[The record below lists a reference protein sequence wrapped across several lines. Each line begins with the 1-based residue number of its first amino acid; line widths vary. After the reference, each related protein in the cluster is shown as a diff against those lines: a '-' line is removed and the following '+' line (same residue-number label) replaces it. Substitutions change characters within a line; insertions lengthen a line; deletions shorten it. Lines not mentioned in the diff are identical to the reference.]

1 MLSDIETTEDLL
13 GFSVHAELLKKVV
26 NTSKNLP
33 ITVGLYGDWGG
44 GKTSVLKI
52 LQEKLNADDD
62 TIAIYFDG
70 WSFESFDDAKMALIS
85 GIVEKL
91 EDEKKFTSRLK
102 DGTESTFK
110 KLKKSI
116 NWMRVLQL
124 GMKTVV
130 PIASAAMTGGSALI
144 PLAVAQLLKAKNEV
158 MDELTPKNIT
168 DAVSKFTK
176 VEDEEKKYAAVR
188 EFRNDFEKLIKDS
201 KAKSVVILIDDLDR
215 CLPRHIIENL
225 EAIKLFLNVENTA
238 FVIAADE
245 FIVSNAIRTEYR
257 ELIEAS
263 IQVKGSEEKKEDTI
277 GNAYMEKFIQLPY
290 KLPRLNKAEI
300 ETYVTLLLC
309 KSSLTVEEFKPIHD
323 DYVTFE
329 KEHKFE
335 KYGWANIEEV
345 LLNGHDD
352 LKQTVAFMS
361 KFSSMI
367 GISLKE
373 NPRLIKRF
381 LNAYEI
387 RTQLLNLSGLV
398 TNENKLA
405 LLKLMIIEQK
415 YPNQFQQL
423 YDWVMHDG
431 NVSEALLNVE
441 QYADNQKGEFEYKD
455 WNDADLL
462 ALMKESPKFSEVK
475 LKELFWVSRDNLV
488 DSMSG
493 SSLISPKI
501 KRLFD
506 RCHKEQV
513 PNKMKTICQEVTMLN
528 GDELKDFYTLVDES
542 ILLKPNEIKGFNI
555 YFNLINDGA
564 ELAYNHLLTIMGRI
578 NMNSVS
584 MGLANNFKDLLKS
597 HSEDKA
603 LRDLL
608 NKSKKIYSLIERK

>member
-52 LQEKLNADDD
+52 LQEKLNADND

-91 EDEKKFTSRLK
+91 ENEKKFTSRLK

-124 GMKTVV
+124 GMKTVI
-130 PIASAAMTGGSALI
+130 PIASTVMTGGTALI
-144 PLAVAQLLKAKNEV
+144 PLAVAQLLKAKDEV
-158 MDELTPKNIT
+158 MDELTPKNIA

-188 EFRNDFEKLIKDS
+188 EFRDDFEKLIKDS

-245 FIVSNAIRTEYR
+245 FIVSNAIRTEYKV
-257 ELIEAS
+257 LIEAS
-263 IQVKGSEEKKEDTI
+263 MQVKGSEEKKEDTI

-309 KSSLTVEEFKPIHD
+309 KSALTVEEFKPIHD
-323 DYVTFE
+323 DYVKFE

-335 KYGWANIEEV
+335 KYGWANIEGV

-506 RCHKEQV
+506 RCYKEQV

-578 NMNSVS
+578 NMSSVS